1 MRYWKV
7 CDPTLRG
14 DNYWVK
20 IVKFMY
26 FFEKMSSQPSSI
38 HVYSNNDQWRIYQ
51 NCKFHDAKG
60 RGSYARVWPN
70 KSYSKNVLTIFYDWN
85 IADRLLNTFQW
96 TNLKYSAKIRQTEYI
111 VMMVKEGSIEI
122 VNFMNPGV
130 GVVVVRCGHIDE

>member
-1 MRYWKV
+1 MRYWKA

-26 FFEKMSSQPSSI
+26 FFEKMSSQPSGI

-51 NCKFHDAKG
+51 NCKFPDTQG

-85 IADRLLNTFQW
+85 IADRLLNTFQS

-130 GVVVVRCGHIDE
+130 GVVVVRCGHIGE